1 MKQKQFWQEVDRRV
15 SENQAIVAGGMTPR
29 LARPLVEVGLHFWKV
44 GIALSLGISLW
55 LWWRFSELLIQV
67 TRVMVWR

>member
-15 SENQAIVAGGMTPR
+15 SENRAIVAGGMTPR
-29 LARPLVEVGLHFWKV
+29 LARPLAEVGLHFWKV
-44 GIALSLGISLW
+44 GMGLSLAISVW
-55 LWWRFSELLIQV
+55 LWWRYSELLIQV